1 MLNHGRSHALYVHV
15 QCSIQQGWSLGTR
28 LAYIWVDLEK
38 ISSQDAYMC
47 ILTIVQKK
55 MPVSYPVFGHSKSIY
70 SWS

>member
-1 MLNHGRSHALYVHV
+1 MADHMHCMYMYNVAYNK
-15 QCSIQQGWSLGTR
+15 GWSLGTR